1 MAPPFCSDHTP
12 RKDLPTSKANLA
24 PLNTVRRGR
33 RFEAL
38 AEAFLHE
45 RGWRVLER
53 NVRFLRK
60 EIDLVVEKD
69 GIVAF
74 VEVKGRSGPAFGHPL
89 DAISRRKRQAISV
102 AARGWIARSDF
113 RARSYRFDSVS
124 VGLMPDGSFDVE
136 HVEGA
141 GPSDCLA
148 LKTGVYTTS
157 QPVPA

>member
-1 MAPPFCSDHTP
+1 MAPPARAPPFCSDHPP
-12 RKDLPTSKANLA
+12 RKDPPTSTANLV
-24 PLNTVRRGR
+24 PLNTVRRRR

-60 EIDLVVEKD
+60 EIDLMVEKD

-74 VEVKGRSGPAFGHPL
+74 VEVKGRNGPAFGHPL
-89 DAISRRKRQAISV
+89 DAITRRKRQAIFV

-113 RARSYRFDSVS
+113 RARFYRFD
-124 VGLMPDGSFDVE
+124 
-136 HVEGA
+136 A
-141 GPSDCLA
+141 
-148 LKTGVYTTS
+148 
-157 QPVPA
+157 

>member
-12 RKDLPTSKANLA
+12 RKNPPTSKANLA
-24 PLNTVRRGR
+24 PPLNTVRRGH

-69 GIVAF
+69 GIVVF
-74 VEVKGRSGPAFGHPL
+74 VEAKGRSGPAFGHPL
-89 DAISRRKRQAISV
+89 DAITRRKRQAISV
-102 AARGWIARSDF
+102 AARG
-113 RARSYRFDSVS
+113 
-124 VGLMPDGSFDVE
+124 
-136 HVEGA
+136 
-141 GPSDCLA
+141 
-148 LKTGVYTTS
+148 
-157 QPVPA
+157 

>member
-1 MAPPFCSDHTP
+1 MAPPAMAPPFCSDHTR

-24 PLNTVRRGR
+24 TVRRGR

-74 VEVKGRSGPAFGHPL
+74 VEVKGRNGPAFGHPL
-89 DAISRRKRQAISV
+89 DAITRRKRQAIFV

-124 VGLMPDGSFDVE
+124 VGLMPDGSIDVE
-136 HVEGA
+136 HGEGA
-141 GPSDCLA
+141 W
-148 LKTGVYTTS
+148 TE
-157 QPVPA
+157 

>member
-1 MAPPFCSDHTP
+1 MAPPARAPPFCSDHPP
-12 RKDLPTSKANLA
+12 RKDPPTSTANLV
-24 PLNTVRRGR
+24 PLNTVRRRR

-74 VEVKGRSGPAFGHPL
+74 VEVKGRNGPAFGHPL
-89 DAISRRKRQAISV
+89 DAITRRKRQAIFV
-102 AARGWIARSDF
+102 AARGWIAGSDL
-113 RARSYRFDSVS
+113 RARSYRFD
-124 VGLMPDGSFDVE
+124 
-136 HVEGA
+136 A
-141 GPSDCLA
+141 
-148 LKTGVYTTS
+148 
-157 QPVPA
+157 

>member
-1 MAPPFCSDHTP
+1 MASPPMAPPFCSDHTP
-12 RKDLPTSKANLA
+12 RKDPPLRRPTSP
-24 PLNTVRRGR
+24 PLNTVRRGC

-53 NVRFLRK
+53 NVRFFRK

-69 GIVAF
+69 GIVVF
-74 VEVKGRSGPAFGHPL
+74 VGAKGRSGPAFGHPL
-89 DAISRRKRQAISV
+89 DATARRKRQAISV

-113 RARSYRFDSVS
+113 RARSYRFDAVS

-141 GPSDCLA
+141 W
-148 LKTGVYTTS
+148 TE
-157 QPVPA
+157 